1 MRTWPPASTRT
12 VRIPYSFTDSL
23 ILTQDLPAD
32 SSPPPKQTQQGVY
45 SHRLSE
51 GMPGGEHQQFR
62 MGADF
67 FRQVVESLED
77 YAVFTTDAGGTVSSW
92 NGASER
98 LLGYAEGEMVGR
110 PLARLYTAAD
120 GQRDLPAQELRAA
133 REQGKSI
140 NEREY
145 RRKDGSLFWALGKV
159 FPLAD
164 EQGLL
169 RGFTVI
175 LRDVTGTRTVRLA
188 LAGRETELL
197 RLNQELAAANEA
209 MAAASEEIHTA
220 SEEVSATNEELTA
233 INAQLSHVNADME
246 NFIYAASHDL
256 KAPILNIEGLVKV
269 LLKKL
274 PPESL
279 RPEPVQEILGLI
291 GHSVERFKK
300 TIASLMEIARLQQE
314 SDQPVTQVDPYRVVQ
329 EVLLDLA
336 QPIAAAGAQVEVDAA
351 GCPSVRFAEKH
362 LRSVVYN
369 FISNAVKYAS
379 PDRVPVVRVRW
390 RPVAGYV
397 VLQVQD
403 NGLGMDLT
411 RDQQL
416 FSLFRRLHDHVEG
429 SGIGLYMVK
438 KILEHAGGRVEVE
451 SRVGEGSTFSA
462 YFRC

>member
-1 MRTWPPASTRT
+1 
-12 VRIPYSFTDSL
+12 
-23 ILTQDLPAD
+23 
-32 SSPPPKQTQQGVY
+32 
-45 SHRLSE
+45 
-51 GMPGGEHQQFR
+51 
-62 MGADF
+62 MGTDF

-77 YAVFTTDAGGTVSSW
+77 YAVFTTDAAGTVSSW

-110 PLARLYTAAD
+110 PLAGLYAD
-120 GQRDLPAQELRAA
+120 GQRDATTHELRTA
-133 REQGKSI
+133 REAGKSI
-140 NEREY
+140 TEREY
-145 RRKDGSLFWALGKV
+145 LRKDGSAFWALGKV
-159 FPLAD
+159 FPLSD
-164 EQGLL
+164 EQGQL

-175 LRDVTGTRTVRLA
+175 LRDVTGNRLIRLA
-188 LAGRETELL
+188 LAARETELL
-197 RLNQELAAANEA
+197 RLNQKLAATNAELAAANEEL
-209 MAAASEEIHTA
+209 AAANEEAHTA

-233 INAQLSHVNADME
+233 TNAQLSHVNADME

-269 LLKKL
+269 LRKKL

-279 RPEPVQEILGLI
+279 RPEPVQEIFGLI
-291 GHSVERFKK
+291 GNSVDRFKK

-314 SDQPVTQVDPYRVVQ
+314 SDQPVTQVDPHRVVQ

-336 QPIAAAGAQVEVDAA
+336 QPIAAAGARVEADTA
-351 GCPSVRFAEKH
+351 GCPTVRFAEKH

-369 FISNAVKYAS
+369 FVSNAVKYAA
-379 PDRVPVVRVRW
+379 PDRAPVVRIRW
-390 RPVAGYV
+390 RSVAGYV

-411 RDQQL
+411 HDQQL